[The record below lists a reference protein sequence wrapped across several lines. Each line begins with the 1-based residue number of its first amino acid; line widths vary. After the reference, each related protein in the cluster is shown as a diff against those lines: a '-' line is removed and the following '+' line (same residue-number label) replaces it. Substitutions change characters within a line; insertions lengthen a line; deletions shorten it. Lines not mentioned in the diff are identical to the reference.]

1 MENMYETA
9 VWVFFAVVVLYVVI
23 KGFTVVD
30 EATTKIVERL
40 GKYNRVL
47 SPGVNFLLPFIE
59 SIKKPYI
66 NTFDTVDGQ
75 TEMRALVHRGA
86 IPSYEIMLDP
96 PEIDAISRDNAI
108 IYPDSILYFRII
120 DPVKAVYEIED
131 LGMALYK
138 LLETTLRQSIGTMD
152 SDEIIKGREKIGAS
166 VKSALEEASSAWG
179 TQITRVEIEEIRFNK
194 EVTQAL
200 SDQRAAELK
209 GRAQV
214 IEAEREKEAVILA
227 AEAKF
232 EEERLAAEADFL
244 AESRGLEGQA
254 KGAAAIAKALE
265 KAPDAY
271 VALQALEAQK
281 DVADAIGKS
290 ENSLI
295 IPQETAGLA
304 GAIKSIEK
312 ILDLN
317 VKKKK

>member
-1 MENMYETA
+1 MYETA
-9 VWVFFAVVVLYVVI
+9 VLVFFAVVVLYVVV

-30 EATTKIVERL
+30 EATIKIVERL

-47 SPGVNFLLPFIE
+47 TPGVNFLLPFIE

-86 IPSYEIMLDP
+86 IPTYEIMLDP
-96 PEIDAISRDNAI
+96 PEIDAISRDNAV

-138 LLETTLRQSIGTMD
+138 LLETTLRQSICTMD

-166 VKSALEEASSAWG
+166 VKSALEEASAAWG

-194 EVTQAL
+194 EVTKAL

>member
-1 MENMYETA
+1 MYETA
-9 VWVFFAVVVLYVVI
+9 VLVFFAVVVLYVVV

-30 EATTKIVERL
+30 EATIKIVERL

-47 SPGVNFLLPFIE
+47 TPGINFLLPFIE

-86 IPSYEIMLDP
+86 IPTYEIMLDP
-96 PEIDAISRDNAI
+96 PEIDAISRDNAV

-120 DPVKAVYEIED
+120 DLVKAVYEIED

-166 VKSALEEASSAWG
+166 VKSALEEASAAWG

>member
-1 MENMYETA
+1 MYETA
-9 VWVFFAVVVLYVVI
+9 VWVFFAVVVLYVVV

-30 EATTKIVERL
+30 EATIKIVERL

-47 SPGVNFLLPFIE
+47 TPGVNFLLPFIE

-86 IPSYEIMLDP
+86 IPTYEIMLDP
-96 PEIDAISRDNAI
+96 PEIDAISRDNAV

-166 VKSALEEASSAWG
+166 VKSALEEASAAWG

>member
-1 MENMYETA
+1 MFESI
-9 VWVFFAVVVLYVVI
+9 VWIFLAVVVLYVVI

-30 EATTKIVERL
+30 EATIKIVERL

-47 SPGVNFLLPFIE
+47 TPGINFLLPFIE
-59 SIKKPYI
+59 SIKRPYI
-66 NTFDTVDGQ
+66 NTFETIDGQ
-75 TEMRALVHRGA
+75 TEQRPLVRNGA
-86 IPSYEIMLDP
+86 IPTFEIIMDP
-96 PEIDAISRDNAI
+96 PEIDAISKDNAI

-120 DPVKAVYEIED
+120 DPVKAVYEVED
-131 LGMALYK
+131 LGMAMFK

-152 SDEIIKGREKIGAS
+152 SDEIIKGREQIGAS
-166 VKSALEEASSAWG
+166 VKAALEEASTAWG

-214 IEAEREKEAVILA
+214 IEAEREKEAKILE
-227 AEAKF
+227 AEAQY
-232 EEERLAAEADFL
+232 EQERLEAEGDFL
-244 AESRGLEGQA
+244 LESRKLEGQA
-254 KGAAAIAKALE
+254 KGAAALAKALE
-265 KAPDAY
+265 KAPNAY
-271 VALQALEAQK
+271 VALEALEAQK
-281 DVADAIGKS
+281 KVAEALGKS

-304 GAIKSIEK
+304 GAIKSVEK

-317 VKKKK
+317 VKKK

>member
-1 MENMYETA
+1 MMYETA

-23 KGFTVVD
+23 KGLTVVD
-30 EATTKIVERL
+30 EATIKIVERL

-47 SPGVNFLLPFIE
+47 TPGVNFLLPFIE

-86 IPSYEIMLDP
+86 IPTYEIMLDP
-96 PEIDAISRDNAI
+96 PEIDAISRDNAV

-166 VKSALEEASSAWG
+166 VKSALEEASAAWG

-232 EEERLAAEADFL
+232 DEERLAAEADFL

>member
-1 MENMYETA
+1 MESMYETA

-30 EATTKIVERL
+30 EATIKIVERL

-47 SPGVNFLLPFIE
+47 TPGVNFLLPFIE

-86 IPSYEIMLDP
+86 IPTYEIMLDP
-96 PEIDAISRDNAI
+96 PEIDAISRDNAV

-166 VKSALEEASSAWG
+166 VKSALEEASAAWG

>member
-1 MENMYETA
+1 MMYETA

-30 EATTKIVERL
+30 EATIKIVERL

-47 SPGVNFLLPFIE
+47 TPGVNFLLPFIE

-86 IPSYEIMLDP
+86 IPTYEIMLDP
-96 PEIDAISRDNAI
+96 PEIDAISRDNAV

-166 VKSALEEASSAWG
+166 VKSALEEASAAWG

>member
-1 MENMYETA
+1 MFESI
-9 VWVFFAVVVLYVVI
+9 VWIFLAVVVLYVVI

-30 EATTKIVERL
+30 EATIKIVERL

-47 SPGVNFLLPFIE
+47 TPGINFLLPFIE
-59 SIKKPYI
+59 SIKRPYI
-66 NTFDTVDGQ
+66 NTFETIDGQ
-75 TEMRALVHRGA
+75 TEQRPLVRNGA
-86 IPSYEIMLDP
+86 IPTFEIIMDP
-96 PEIDAISRDNAI
+96 PEIDAISKDNAI

-120 DPVKAVYEIED
+120 DPVKAVYEVED
-131 LGMALYK
+131 LGMAMFK

-152 SDEIIKGREKIGAS
+152 SDEIIKGREQIGAS
-166 VKSALEEASSAWG
+166 VKAALEEASTAWG

-214 IEAEREKEAVILA
+214 IEAEREKEAKILE
-227 AEAKF
+227 AEAQY
-232 EEERLAAEADFL
+232 EQERLEAEGDFL
-244 AESRGLEGQA
+244 LESRKLEGQA
-254 KGAAAIAKALE
+254 KGAAALAKALE
-265 KAPDAY
+265 KAHNAY
-271 VALQALEAQK
+271 VALEALEAQK
-281 DVADAIGKS
+281 KVAEALGKS

-304 GAIKSIEK
+304 GAIKSVEK

-317 VKKKK
+317 VKKK

>member
-1 MENMYETA
+1 MYETA

-30 EATTKIVERL
+30 EATIKIVERL

-47 SPGVNFLLPFIE
+47 TPGVNFLLPFIE

-86 IPSYEIMLDP
+86 IPTFEIMLDP
-96 PEIDAISRDNAI
+96 PEIDAISRDNAV

-166 VKSALEEASSAWG
+166 VKSALEEASAAWG

-227 AEAKF
+227 AEAKY

-271 VALQALEAQK
+271 VALQALEAQR

-290 ENSLI
+290 KNSLI

>member
-1 MENMYETA
+1 MYETA
-9 VWVFFAVVVLYVVI
+9 VLVFFAVVVLYVVV

-30 EATTKIVERL
+30 EATIKIVERV

-47 SPGVNFLLPFIE
+47 TPGVNFLLPFIE

-86 IPSYEIMLDP
+86 IPTYEIMLDP
-96 PEIDAISRDNAI
+96 PEIDAISRDNAV

-120 DPVKAVYEIED
+120 DPVKAVYDIED

-166 VKSALEEASSAWG
+166 VKSALEEASAAWG

-244 AESRGLEGQA
+244 AESRGLVGQA

>member
-1 MENMYETA
+1 MYETA

-30 EATTKIVERL
+30 EATIKIVERL

-47 SPGVNFLLPFIE
+47 TPGVNFLLPFIE

-86 IPSYEIMLDP
+86 IPTYEIMLDP
-96 PEIDAISRDNAI
+96 PEIDAISRDNAV

-166 VKSALEEASSAWG
+166 VKSALEEASAAWG

-214 IEAEREKEAVILA
+214 IDAEREKEAVLLA

>member
-1 MENMYETA
+1 MYETA
-9 VWVFFAVVVLYVVI
+9 VLVFFAVVVLYVVV

-30 EATTKIVERL
+30 EATIKIVERL

-47 SPGVNFLLPFIE
+47 TPGVNFLLPFIE

-86 IPSYEIMLDP
+86 IPTYEIMLDP
-96 PEIDAISRDNAI
+96 PEIDAISRDNAV

-166 VKSALEEASSAWG
+166 VKSALEEASAAWG

>member
-1 MENMYETA
+1 MMYETA

-30 EATTKIVERL
+30 EATIKIVERL

-47 SPGVNFLLPFIE
+47 TPGVNFLFPFIE

-86 IPSYEIMLDP
+86 IPTYEIMLDP
-96 PEIDAISRDNAI
+96 PEIDAISRDNAV

-166 VKSALEEASSAWG
+166 VKSALEEASAAWG

>member
-1 MENMYETA
+1 MYETA
-9 VWVFFAVVVLYVVI
+9 VLVFFAVVVLYVVV

-30 EATTKIVERL
+30 EATIKIVERL

-47 SPGVNFLLPFIE
+47 TPGVNFLLPFIE

-86 IPSYEIMLDP
+86 IPTYEIMLDP
-96 PEIDAISRDNAI
+96 PEIDAISRDNAV

-166 VKSALEEASSAWG
+166 VKSALEEASAAWG

-227 AEAKF
+227 DEANF

>member
-1 MENMYETA
+1 MYETA
-9 VWVFFAVVVLYVVI
+9 VLVFFAVVVLYVVI

-30 EATTKIVERL
+30 EATIKIVERL

-47 SPGVNFLLPFIE
+47 TPGVNFLLPFIE

-86 IPSYEIMLDP
+86 IPTYEIMLDP
-96 PEIDAISRDNAI
+96 PEIDAISRDNAV

-166 VKSALEEASSAWG
+166 VKSALEEASAVWG

>member
-1 MENMYETA
+1 MYETA
-9 VWVFFAVVVLYVVI
+9 VMVFFAVVVLYVVV

-30 EATTKIVERL
+30 EATIKIVERL

-47 SPGVNFLLPFIE
+47 TPGVNFLLPFIE

-86 IPSYEIMLDP
+86 IPTYEIMLDP
-96 PEIDAISRDNAI
+96 PEIDAISRDNAV

-166 VKSALEEASSAWG
+166 VKSALEEASAAWG

>member
-1 MENMYETA
+1 MYETA
-9 VWVFFAVVVLYVVI
+9 VLVFFAVVVLYVVI

-30 EATTKIVERL
+30 EATIKIVERL

-47 SPGVNFLLPFIE
+47 TPGVNFLLPFIE

-86 IPSYEIMLDP
+86 IPTYEIMLDP
-96 PEIDAISRDNAI
+96 PEIDAISRDNAV

-166 VKSALEEASSAWG
+166 VKSALEEASAAWG

>member
-1 MENMYETA
+1 MFESI
-9 VWVFFAVVVLYVVI
+9 VWIFLAVVVLYVVI

-30 EATTKIVERL
+30 EATIKIVERL

-47 SPGVNFLLPFIE
+47 TPRINFLLPFIE
-59 SIKKPYI
+59 SIKRPYI
-66 NTFDTVDGQ
+66 NTFETIDGQ
-75 TEMRALVHRGA
+75 TEQRPLVRNGA
-86 IPSYEIMLDP
+86 IPTFEIIMDP
-96 PEIDAISRDNAI
+96 PEIDAISKDNAI

-120 DPVKAVYEIED
+120 DPVKAVYEVED
-131 LGMALYK
+131 LGMAMFK

-152 SDEIIKGREKIGAS
+152 SDEIIKGREQIGAS
-166 VKSALEEASSAWG
+166 VKAALEEASTAWG

-214 IEAEREKEAVILA
+214 IEAEREKEAKILE
-227 AEAKF
+227 AEAQY
-232 EEERLAAEADFL
+232 EQERLEAEGDFL
-244 AESRGLEGQA
+244 LESRKLEGQA
-254 KGAAAIAKALE
+254 KGAAALAKALE
-265 KAPDAY
+265 KAPNAY
-271 VALQALEAQK
+271 VALEALEAQK
-281 DVADAIGKS
+281 KVAEALGKS

-304 GAIKSIEK
+304 GAIKSVEK

-317 VKKKK
+317 VKKK

>member
-1 MENMYETA
+1 MYETA
-9 VWVFFAVVVLYVVI
+9 VLVFFAVVVLYVVV

-30 EATTKIVERL
+30 EATIKIVERL

-47 SPGVNFLLPFIE
+47 TPGVNFLLPFIE

-86 IPSYEIMLDP
+86 IPTYEIMLDP
-96 PEIDAISRDNAI
+96 PEIDAISRDNAV

-166 VKSALEEASSAWG
+166 VKSALEEASAAWG

-214 IEAEREKEAVILA
+214 IEAEREKEAVLLA

-244 AESRGLEGQA
+244 AESRGLEGQP

>member
-1 MENMYETA
+1 MYETA
-9 VWVFFAVVVLYVVI
+9 VLVFFAVVVLYVVI

-30 EATTKIVERL
+30 EATIKIVERL

-47 SPGVNFLLPFIE
+47 TPGVNFLLPFIE

-75 TEMRALVHRGA
+75 TEMRGLVHRGA
-86 IPSYEIMLDP
+86 IPTYEIMLDP
-96 PEIDAISRDNAI
+96 PEIDAISRDNAV

-166 VKSALEEASSAWG
+166 VKSALEEASAVWG

>member
-1 MENMYETA
+1 MYETA
-9 VWVFFAVVVLYVVI
+9 VLVFFAVVVLYVVI

-30 EATTKIVERL
+30 EATIKIVERL

-47 SPGVNFLLPFIE
+47 TPGVNFLLPFIE

-75 TEMRALVHRGA
+75 TEMRGLVHRGA
-86 IPSYEIMLDP
+86 IPTYEIMLDP
-96 PEIDAISRDNAI
+96 PEIDAISRDNAV

-166 VKSALEEASSAWG
+166 VKSALEEASAAWG

>member
-1 MENMYETA
+1 MYETA

-30 EATTKIVERL
+30 EATIKIVERL

-47 SPGVNFLLPFIE
+47 TPGVNFLLPFIE

-86 IPSYEIMLDP
+86 IPTYEIMLDP
-96 PEIDAISRDNAI
+96 PEIDAISRDNAV

-166 VKSALEEASSAWG
+166 VKSALEEASAAWG

>member
-1 MENMYETA
+1 MMYETA

-30 EATTKIVERL
+30 EATIKIVERL

-47 SPGVNFLLPFIE
+47 TPGVNFLLPFIE

-86 IPSYEIMLDP
+86 IPTYEIMLDP
-96 PEIDAISRDNAI
+96 PEIDAISRDNAV

-166 VKSALEEASSAWG
+166 VKSALEEASAAWG

-312 ILDLN
+312 ILDLH